1 MTIAAE
7 TRELDPGRPR
17 EREFRG
23 GETRKV
29 GYEREEISEEK
40 RERRIEREEGRK
52 CEREEEG
59 ERSKPSFAAK
69 SARSFRSTPQ

>member
-23 GETRKV
+23 GETRKRSRE
-29 GYEREEISEEK
+29 GGIRERGDPGGEERAKDKARRGTEV
-40 RERRIEREEGRK
+40 RERRGGREE
-52 CEREEEG
+52 
-59 ERSKPSFAAK
+59 
-69 SARSFRSTPQ
+69 